1 MRAEFDDVDDYD
13 GLIEQPP
20 RDVVR
25 QSAAPTTTATAWRY
39 PSRMRTPAQVASLGL
54 DAGTDAKLRDGDR
67 FDAGRRRADLQ
78 RVARQFLMRRGD
90 ARHAGVCDGFTLVEL
105 VVVIAVMGILSIGAV
120 AFITDASDGYAIDS
134 ATHGTRQHHA
144 AGRGTDDARAAQ
156 RVAEQRARVGQLSR
170 VHSDGRRVELS
181 ESAGVDRQPT
191 GFDVVAPIDPS
202 MAGARIAVFPDSP
215 GAVYALTDPGVVSP
229 PANFAPPDANN
240 VVRVTLTAGHR
251 FPVESPER
259 RFYLLRA
266 PVSYCLDQNRLW
278 RYQNYGFVAAQPNV
292 AALPTTMPG
301 RSLIGE
307 DLSASAPPFTFAGAT
322 LTRNAEVADRSRVPR
337 RRGRAAYPPRGA
349 TSQCPLSDNAASG

>member
-1 MRAEFDDVDDYD
+1 
-13 GLIEQPP
+13 
-20 RDVVR
+20 
-25 QSAAPTTTATAWRY
+25 
-39 PSRMRTPAQVASLGL
+39 
-54 DAGTDAKLRDGDR
+54 
-67 FDAGRRRADLQ
+67 
-78 RVARQFLMRRGD
+78 MRRGD
-90 ARHAGVCDGFTLVEL
+90 AGTRRIDGFTLVEL

-120 AFITDASDGYAIDS
+120 AFITDASDGYAS
-134 ATHGTRQHHA
+134 TVRRTELGSTMRLAAERMTRELRNALPNSVRVSGNCIEFVPTEGGSSYLNLPVSIA
-144 AGRGTDDARAAQ
+144 A
-156 RVAEQRARVGQLSR
+156 
-170 VHSDGRRVELS
+170 
-181 ESAGVDRQPT
+181 T

-202 MAGARIAVFPDSP
+202 MNGARIAVFPDSP
-215 GAVYALTDPGVVSP
+215 GAVYALTEPGVVSP

-278 RYQNYGFVAAQPNV
+278 RYQNYGFVPAQPNV

-322 LTRNAEVADRSRVPR
+322 LARNAEVGIDLEFRDGADALRIHHVVQLRNVP
-337 RRGRAAYPPRGA
+337 
-349 TSQCPLSDNAASG
+349 